1 MRGLVLVSI
10 LVVSGCSNV
19 GSKDSAADLT
29 CQKVDA
35 SHLQVGMT
43 MTLKDIKLRVS
54 AVKTL
59 TDSPSTV
66 VGFSTVANAK
76 GSRYLAAVG
85 TKGFCGTASTW
96 VNPTLATSTT
106 VKALSHVDFCAGD
119 LSAAIPDDTVTGSHC
134 ECGSPDLG
142 PVNPPGDTVPG
153 DGGTPADPCA
163 GVTCPDGFSCVE
175 GQCLGPVF

>member
-1 MRGLVLVSI
+1 MSI
-10 LVVSGCSNV
+10 LVVSGCSGV

-29 CQKVDA
+29 CQKVEA

-43 MTLKDIKLRVS
+43 MTLRDVTLRVA

-66 VGFSTVANAK
+66 VGFSTVANTK

-96 VNPTLATSTT
+96 VNPTLATSTS
-106 VKALSHVDFCAGD
+106 VKTLSHVDFCAGD
-119 LSAAIPDDTVTGSHC
+119 PSAAIPDDTVTGSHC
-134 ECGSPDLG
+134 ECGAPDLG
-142 PVNPPGDTVPG
+142 QVGYGDT
-153 DGGTPADPCA
+153 GGGGSPTDPCA
-163 GVTCPDGFSCVE
+163 NVTCPSGFNCID
-175 GQCLGPVF
+175 GQCLGPIF